1 MDDSQSSGAPTALS
15 EPTTLREKLAAGRF
29 VVNVEVDPP
38 HGLSPRRALE
48 GAALLKQA
56 GVDALNV
63 GDSPA
68 AKVRMS
74 SFAMSVI
81 LQQQLGVEVVM
92 HYTTRDRNSMAIHSD
107 MAGAHAMDV
116 RNILCLRGDPPGL
129 GGYRDV
135 VGVWDVSAVGLIR
148 ILKLLN
154 EGQDWSGDALAQK
167 ADFFIGASANLNADP
182 LEPELRLMRR
192 KLEAGAHFF
201 VTQNV
206 FEEERLDRF
215 LDKAKQFG
223 LPILVGV
230 LLLNNDRHADF
241 LHTQVPGMY
250 IPDAVRERMRRAG
263 ENGPREGQAIARE
276 MMALCREKAAGVY
289 LVPAFGR
296 YDLAADVVAEFKS

>member
-1 MDDSQSSGAPTALS
+1 MDDTQPTGARTAVS
-15 EPTTLREKLAAGRF
+15 EPASLREKLAAGRF
-29 VVNVEVDPP
+29 VINVEVDPP

-107 MAGAHAMDV
+107 MAGAHALDV

-167 ADFFIGASANLNADP
+167 ADFF
-182 LEPELRLMRR
+182 
-192 KLEAGAHFF
+192 
-201 VTQNV
+201 
-206 FEEERLDRF
+206 
-215 LDKAKQFG
+215 
-223 LPILVGV
+223 
-230 LLLNNDRHADF
+230 
-241 LHTQVPGMY
+241 
-250 IPDAVRERMRRAG
+250 
-263 ENGPREGQAIARE
+263 
-276 MMALCREKAAGVY
+276 
-289 LVPAFGR
+289 
-296 YDLAADVVAEFKS
+296 